1 MSLGQGRFSS
11 LQFCLRA
18 NGSGHGLPLRPR
30 SQHDRCTSD
39 SCRLA
44 VPPKSAGADLDA
56 PAVKTWHRETPLHWA
71 ASNDDVAL
79 IDALFDVGA
88 NIEREGSSIDG
99 GAPLSSAV
107 GYGTAMDGSAAL
119 G

>member
-1 MSLGQGRFSS
+1 MSTTTARRKILDV
-11 LQFCLRA
+11 FCGIDWA
-18 NGSGHGLPLRPR
+18 EGH
-30 SQHDRCTSD
+30 H
-39 SCRLA
+39 
-44 VPPKSAGADLDA
+44 
-56 PAVKTWHRETPLHWA
+56 
-71 ASNDDVAL
+71 DVAL